1 MAKSGFEKRF
11 PARDSGAAKTLA
23 ANVRQ
28 LRKEKE
34 WTQDDLAAEIGI
46 EQGALSL
53 IENGRAN
60 PTLLV
65 LEAIANS
72 FKYGSGSF
80 SNLNRKRGAPET
92 GRATSDKSP
101 CIQFIRSLPQAGA
114 KRCRPAPELPSAS
127 VRLREAAT
135 RYVPVNQGARGLAL
149 SASRACAL
157 TPDIPRV

>member
-1 MAKSGFEKRF
+1 MAKPGFEKRF

-28 LRKEKE
+28 LRTEKE

-46 EQGALSL
+46 ERGALSL

-72 FKYGSGSF
+72 LEVRVGELFEPQSKARRTRD
-80 SNLNRKRGAPET
+80 RKG
-92 GRATSDKSP
+92 D
-101 CIQFIRSLPQAGA
+101 
-114 KRCRPAPELPSAS
+114 
-127 VRLREAAT
+127 
-135 RYVPVNQGARGLAL
+135 
-149 SASRACAL
+149 
-157 TPDIPRV
+157 